1 MILIA
6 RVCIPII
13 SALTAF
19 LGALSLLLLAEAPG
33 SLSLQTGFH
42 WLLLISILGAALFSI
57 YSFIYLFF
65 GSDPRRQIQVLISAF
80 AFLVLYLLFQSPAA
94 HSFVR
99 SVVH

>member
-1 MILIA
+1 MIFAA

-13 SALTAF
+13 ATVTAL
-19 LGALSLLLLAEAPG
+19 LGALALLLLVVAPG

-42 WLLLISILGAALFSI
+42 WLLLASTVAAASFSI

-80 AFLVLYLLFQSPAA
+80 AFLVLYLLFQSPSAG
-94 HSFVR
+94 SFIR